1 VNEAQEQESGSP
13 VSTTYEERKKL
24 STKQRIVSAYEK
36 YKRKEPGSGD
46 HLMVLVRDFAYSKL
60 RRLDFDLSSG
70 AEDADDFAQDV
81 VMAVWSNIDNH
92 RGETGESFYSWVH
105 RIAFNRRSDGFN
117 ELLREKQERM
127 SLTHEVTEGDE
138 IFEHDNLEVYENAA
152 LVYRQKWSEKDT
164 DGNVLWEFDDEV
176 VPGSETSQFD
186 IGVIPV
192 HIPDW
197 VRGENLTICNLV
209 LRGTTYKEVGKIL
222 GITEK
227 AVARRL
233 ETIRQR
239 VAREKAE
246 AA

>member
-1 VNEAQEQESGSP
+1 
-13 VSTTYEERKKL
+13 VSNYEERKKL
-24 STKQRIVSAYEK
+24 STKQRIVSAYEN
-36 YKRKEPGSGD
+36 YKRKEPGSAD

-92 RGETGESFYSWVH
+92 RGETGESFYAWVH
-105 RIAFNRRSDGFN
+105 RIVFNCRSDEFN
-117 ELLREKQERM
+117 ELLCEKRERV
-127 SLTHEVTEGDE
+127 SLTHEVTDGNET
-138 IFEHDNLEVYENAA
+138 FEDDNPEVYANAA
-152 LVYRQKWSEKDT
+152 LVYRQKWSEKDA
-164 DGNVLWEFDDEV
+164 DGDVLWAFDGEV

-197 VRGENLTICNLV
+197 VSGENLTICNLV

-222 GITEK
+222 GMSEK
-227 AVARRL
+227 AVKNRMAR
-233 ETIRQR
+233 IRER
-239 VAREKAE
+239 VEREKE
-246 AA
+246 IAA